1 MPSCFCNRESAPD
14 PSDMLTALPHRPPSC
29 KGDAMRQGMG
39 PEGRKM
45 RVRRGRDVRKGAN
58 APTLKYDLPLKKK
71 LFYKVSVDN
80 FLPHIL

>member
-1 MPSCFCNRESAPD
+1 
-14 PSDMLTALPHRPPSC
+14 
-29 KGDAMRQGMG
+29 MG